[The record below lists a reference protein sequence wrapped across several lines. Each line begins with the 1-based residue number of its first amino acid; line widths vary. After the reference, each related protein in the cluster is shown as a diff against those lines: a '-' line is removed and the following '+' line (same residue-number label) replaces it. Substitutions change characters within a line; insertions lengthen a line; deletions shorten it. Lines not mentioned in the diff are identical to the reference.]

1 MAHKIQTSVH
11 ADELENRVLFRRAGL
26 PVQTKTDRLELSE
39 SAIRAFPPVGKD
51 GHIRM
56 GIDRRVSP
64 PRRMLPQE
72 LNAPD

>member
-11 ADELENRVLFRRAGL
+11 ADELENPVLFRRAGVT
-26 PVQTKTDRLELSE
+26 VQTKTDRLELSE
-39 SAIRAFPPVGKD
+39 SAMRAFAPVDKD

-64 PRRMLPQE
+64 PRRMLPLE
-72 LNAPD
+72 LSAPD